1 MQAIW
6 THLVARTEFPQQ
18 GQTYLRLLD
27 GFVRRRCG
35 IAVVTACARD
45 RDTVMLVSCNENIG
59 QVIFE
64 NKIQQFFAGM
74 RTSPTVLGV
83 MLHNQAMG
91 FRNLFKA
98 FVVVQ
103 I

>member
-1 MQAIW
+1 M
-6 THLVARTEFPQQ
+6 VARTEFPQQ
-18 GQTYLRLLD
+18 GQTYLRLLN
-27 GFVRRRCG
+27 GFG

-45 RDTVMLVSCNENIG
+45 RDTVMFVACNENIG
-59 QVIFE
+59 QVIFKD
-64 NKIQQFFAGM
+64 KIQQFFAGM